1 MEGTILEIC
10 VDSVE
15 SAVNAA
21 RGGADRLELCSGLVV
36 GGLTPTAALLE
47 AVRGETGLPVNVL
60 IRPRFGDFCCTPAE
74 RALMCREIEDL
85 VGRGAAGVVIGAL
98 RPDGTLDRGA
108 MVDMISAAAG
118 ANITLHRAMD
128 VCRDPLETLE
138 EALDLGVDTILTSG
152 QAADAWAG
160 RETICRLLDRSAGR
174 GDILIGGGVS
184 PQVIGDFRRLRRDAR
199 SFHLSAQETL
209 PSPMVHRN
217 GQVHMGLPGIS
228 EFQLWRTSA
237 DTVRAAARALRGEG

>member
-36 GGLTPTAALLE
+36 GGHTPTAALLE

-118 ANITLHRAMD
+118 ANMTLHRAMD

-138 EALDLGVDTILTSG
+138 EALDLPGTKVLMKSG
-152 QAADAWAG
+152 RA
-160 RETICRLLDRSAGR
+160 L
-174 GDILIGGGVS
+174 
-184 PQVIGDFRRLRRDAR
+184 PQVLEALESRVLLE
-199 SFHLSAQETL
+199 SSA
-209 PSPMVHRN
+209 MVQN
-217 GQVHMGLPGIS
+217 CGLPG
-228 EFQLWRTSA
+228 EQ
-237 DTVRAAARALRGEG
+237 AAESLKDAPQSGSYFTTLLVP